1 MSELVR
7 YYTVSLVEFVKV
19 YKVDDREYEIP
30 ISTFGIKDKSRLTQ
44 IKYQLDNIIKKS
56 ILEKFDVIV
65 NFNYNNSKFTIKELT
80 SMGRSFYLEFPYM
93 EREDYVEF
101 LKKANNIIGTEG
113 LVSLIVSNIPNY
125 SESAFII
132 EITNEDKIG
141 KIKELIE
148 KYNLTVRY
156 DRGLK
161 EIMLE
166 MGERKWHLTN
176 IPAVCDDYMI
186 EMLFLIHFNL
196 YQIENYKRRDII

>member
-1 MSELVR
+1 MSELIR

-30 ISTFGIKDKSRLTQ
+30 ISTFGIRDKSRLTQ

-65 NFNYNNSKFTIKELT
+65 NFNYNNSKFIIKELT
-80 SMGRSFYLEFPYM
+80 GMRRSFYLEFPYM

-113 LVSLIVSNIPNY
+113 LVSLAVSNIPNY

-132 EITNEDKIG
+132 EIINEDKIG

-148 KYNLTVRY
+148 KYKLTVRY

-166 MGERKWHLTN
+166 MGERKWNLTN

-186 EMLFLIHFNL
+186 EMLFFDSFQFVSNREL
-196 YQIENYKRRDII
+196 QKR